1 MLYINEHFNLQEQ
14 YVAALE
20 KLVPNFGYN
29 GFGELVY
36 YRSYSRMILD
46 KKGSFLRQENWHDTV
61 LRVINGV
68 MSIRKDWYTRNH
80 IEWNEDKWQKYAF
93 EMSRSM
99 FKMEWLPPGRGLWAM
114 GTNLIR
120 DRGAMA
126 LYNCCFTEITNDWIE
141 ELSWLM
147 DTLMYGCGVG
157 FKVVRTGLELDTPDR
172 SSDFV
177 IPDSREG
184 WVDAMRHLFLSFVK
198 GGCGVVPVF
207 DYSLIR
213 PEGSLI
219 KSFGGIASGPAP
231 LKAMLDQMEDLL
243 YRYATQSQDYDEVTF
258 KTDMANLIGVCVV
271 TGNVRRSAELA
282 LCDINDP
289 VFMGLKDYSSH
300 PERAAWGWMSNNSV
314 ILDNDEDFEK
324 LDLIAEANINGY
336 DIGYV
341 NYRTLPQGRIGKD
354 DDVRY
359 DIATGLN
366 PCQPAWAWVL
376 TRNGLRQFKD
386 IQIGDMIWSETG
398 WTKIVNKF
406 STGVKEVYRY
416 HTTAGTFYGTENHE
430 LVSEHF
436 KIQAKD
442 CCEVDILLGTSIEPT
457 LIDHQAVVDG
467 LVIGDGSFVGE
478 TRTVLN
484 IGVNDTDYFVKL
496 KDFIGSQY
504 NKDYQYI
511 VKTEIT
517 ERHLVHPSKRQVP
530 QHYLEGNAIAV
541 CSFLR
546 GLFSANGSIVGKRV
560 TLKTTSLKLV
570 EQVQMMLSSIG
581 IGSYY
586 TTNKPKLIQHRNG
599 WYESLTSY
607 DISIGDVKTFAKL
620 IGFVQEY
627 KTIILNSIEK
637 KEPTNKKTTYEI
649 ISVEYVSE
657 EEVFD
662 ITVNNS
668 THTYWTQGLNVS
680 NCGEI
685 PLEKY
690 EVCNVVETLPTRCVD
705 KDRWL
710 EACEYATFYASTV
723 SLLPTHSE
731 KTNRVIAR
739 NRRIGVSIID
749 FTGWTHELGVCGV
762 TAALREGY
770 IKVRET
776 NKRFADEAGVPES
789 IRVTTMKPGG
799 STPKLAG
806 KTPGASYPTFDY
818 TLRRIRIQAGTTLE
832 RLLKDANIPWEPD
845 AYSKNTTVFEYPI
858 YQGPARPATHVTL
871 WEQAMNLVLLQR
883 EWADNMVSNTLYFKP
898 KEVNGVFNPHHEE
911 NQIEAVLSA
920 IAPLTK
926 SVSLLPH
933 SAQGAFAQM
942 PEQGITKQEYERRLS
957 TIKAIDWS
965 QYKGSDGIDEK
976 YCEGPS
982 CEIKR

>member
-1 MLYINEHFNLQEQ
+1 MLYINERFELSEN
-14 YVAALE
+14 YVAAIKNLT
-20 KLVPNFGYN
+20 PNFGYN

-36 YRSYSRMILD
+36 YRSYSRMVLD
-46 KKGSFLRQENWHDTV
+46 DNGSFLKQENWHDTV

-68 MSIRKDWYTRNH
+68 FSIRKDWYVRNR
-80 IEWNEDKWQKYAF
+80 IEWDENHWQLYAF
-93 EMSRSM
+93 EMARSM

-120 DRGAMA
+120 ERGAMA
-126 LYNCCFTEITNDWIE
+126 LYNCCFVEITNDWIE
-141 ELSWLM
+141 ELCWLM

-172 SSDFV
+172 SSDFI

-184 WVDAMRHLFLSFVK
+184 WVDAMRHLFLAFVK
-198 GGCGVVPVF
+198 CGSGVVPVF

-213 PEGSLI
+213 PEGALI

-231 LKAMLDQMEDLL
+231 LKAMLDKMEDLL
-243 YRYATQSQDYDEVTF
+243 YRYATQSEDYDEVAF

-289 VFMGLKDYSSH
+289 VFMGLKDYSRH

-314 ILDNDEDFEK
+314 ILDQDSDFEK

-354 DDVRY
+354 DEVRY

-366 PCQPAWAWVL
+366 PC
-376 TRNGLRQFKD
+376 
-386 IQIGDMIWSETG
+386 
-398 WTKIVNKF
+398 
-406 STGVKEVYRY
+406 
-416 HTTAGTFYGTENHE
+416 
-430 LVSEHF
+430 
-436 KIQAKD
+436 
-442 CCEVDILLGTSIEPT
+442 
-457 LIDHQAVVDG
+457 
-467 LVIGDGSFVGE
+467 
-478 TRTVLN
+478 
-484 IGVNDTDYFVKL
+484 
-496 KDFIGSQY
+496 
-504 NKDYQYI
+504 
-511 VKTEIT
+511 
-517 ERHLVHPSKRQVP
+517 
-530 QHYLEGNAIAV
+530 
-541 CSFLR
+541 
-546 GLFSANGSIVGKRV
+546 
-560 TLKTTSLKLV
+560 
-570 EQVQMMLSSIG
+570 
-581 IGSYY
+581 
-586 TTNKPKLIQHRNG
+586 
-599 WYESLTSY
+599 
-607 DISIGDVKTFAKL
+607 
-620 IGFVQEY
+620 
-627 KTIILNSIEK
+627 
-637 KEPTNKKTTYEI
+637 
-649 ISVEYVSE
+649 
-657 EEVFD
+657 
-662 ITVNNS
+662 
-668 THTYWTQGLNVS
+668 
-680 NCGEI
+680 GEI
-685 PLEKY
+685 PLEKF

-731 KTNRVIAR
+731 RTNRVIAR

-770 IKVRET
+770 IKVRGT
-776 NKRFADEAGVPES
+776 NKRLADEAGVPES

-818 TLRRIRIQAGTTLE
+818 TLRRIRIQANTTLE

-845 AYSKNTTVFEYPI
+845 QYSKNTTVFEYPI

-898 KEVNGVFNPHHEE
+898 RWISQGTYVYRESRSCLGLMVYEWQDEKTKFMLTISEKELSQEWRVENGQIYKFNPQHEE

-942 PEQGITKQEYERRLS
+942 PEQGITKEEYERRLS
-957 TIKAIDWS
+957 SIKAIDWS

-982 CEIKR
+982 CAIPK